1 MKLLGLVLGVI
12 WSIGPLLA
20 ADVLPAPLK
29 LLVINPIKSE
39 IILNDIERRMIN
51 KVVLKTCAKQ
61 SGYEISMGEIG
72 IAREAGLSIFDVTL
86 SLTGNDTNM
95 VITGVLLDEKNKILL
110 KKISKQGV
118 ERLHLMRSV
127 EDVMNGLFPP
137 GNRRHSAK

>member
-1 MKLLGLVLGVI
+1 MKFLGLMLGVI

-20 ADVLPAPLK
+20 ADVLPIPLK

-86 SLTGNDTNM
+86 SLTGSDANM
-95 VITGVLLDEKNKILL
+95 AITGVLLDEKNKILL
-110 KKISKQGV
+110 KKISKQGI

-137 GNRRHSAK
+137 GNRLQSAK

>member
-1 MKLLGLVLGVI
+1 MKFLGLLLGVFGNM
-12 WSIGPLLA
+12 GLLFGSDA
-20 ADVLPAPLK
+20 IPAPLK

-39 IILNDIERRMIN
+39 IALNDIERRMIN

-86 SLTGNDTNM
+86 SLTGNDSNM

-137 GNRRHSAK
+137 GNRLQSAK

>member
-1 MKLLGLVLGVI
+1 MKFLGLLLGVFGNM
-12 WSIGPLLA
+12 GLLFGSEA
-20 ADVLPAPLK
+20 IPDPLK

-86 SLTGNDTNM
+86 SLTGNDANM